1 MPTVAL
7 VMIARNEARCIAR
20 CLNSVRTWVDRMVVL
35 DTGSSDDT
43 MAIAR
48 ACGAEVHEAAWS
60 DDFSAAR
67 NQALALGGCDWH
79 LVLDAD
85 EWLISGGEALAAL
98 REQPPEFVGTL
109 TVDSVF
115 EQAIGPQSW
124 SPSHQS
130 RVLPGTVRYTGRIH
144 EQPAHQLPV
153 RHVPIVVG
161 HDGYLPEP
169 MARKGERNQ
178 RLLAQALRDTP
189 DDDYLLYQL
198 GKDHDVHG
206 RYAAACDALLKAL
219 AFCPAQAPYRHDLVL
234 RTLHA
239 LKQLNRLPE
248 AIDLAQQE
256 MPHWS
261 HSADFHFTVGDVLL
275 SHAVSLPPEEAQ
287 EVLPLIEAC
296 WLRCMELGDTLT
308 LEGAVKGRGSH
319 LAAHNLVVFYESLGL
334 PERADPWRIVAASA
348 NTR

>member
-1 MPTVAL
+1 MKPVINFMGIRHVAFAVTVLLTL
-7 VMIARNEARCIAR
+7 VSLGSLAVKG
-20 CLNSVRTWVDRMVVL
+20 LNFGL
-35 DTGSSDDT
+35 DFTGGT
-43 MAIAR
+43 LIEFAY
-48 ACGAEVHEAAWS
+48 EKP
-60 DDFSAAR
+60 
-67 NQALALGGCDWH
+67 
-79 LVLDAD
+79 AD
-85 EWLISGGEALAAL
+85 LNKV
-98 REQPPEFVGTL
+98 REQLRGAGYEDAVVQSFGATTDVLVRLAG
-109 TVDSVF
+109 DD
-115 EQAIGPQSW
+115 PQ
-124 SPSHQS
+124 
-130 RVLPGTVRYTGRIH
+130 
-144 EQPAHQLPV
+144 
-153 RHVPIVVG
+153 
-161 HDGYLPEP
+161 
-169 MARKGERNQ
+169 MQ
-178 RLLAQALRDTP
+178 RLIAQASRLVNRPVNILVHGETGTGKEVLAKALHDQP
-189 DDDYLLYQL
+189 DDDYLLYQS

-206 RYAAACDALLKAL
+206 RYAPACEALLKAL
-219 AFCPAQAPYRHDLVL
+219 ALCPAQAAYRHDLVL

-334 PERADPWRIVAASA
+334 PERAEPWRIVAASA